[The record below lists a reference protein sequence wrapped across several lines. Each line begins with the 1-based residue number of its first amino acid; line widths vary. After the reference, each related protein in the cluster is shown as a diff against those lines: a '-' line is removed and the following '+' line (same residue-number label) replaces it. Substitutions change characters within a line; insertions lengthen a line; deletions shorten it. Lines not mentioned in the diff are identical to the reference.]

1 MSGRPL
7 DRALLARSW
16 QHWYT
21 SDPHP
26 AGPGWLQWVWTTL
39 FCLGIA
45 VAFTL
50 LGFAFNAAS
59 GSQGWRQPAAWV
71 RWYGNNLVVSL
82 SIGFSIHLLF
92 LLGTRLFGL
101 ARIQRF
107 TAVERAAYYIGVPL
121 VGVTIGWPIGL
132 SLLRGGDVSWVR
144 WENVGMLAGGFA
156 LSLVL
161 SLFLFTIFN
170 ARARQALA
178 EKQAAEAQL
187 RLLQGQMEPHFLFN
201 TLANVLTLIDAEP
214 ARARRM
220 LEAFTDYLRSSLG
233 SLRRDDSSLGRELE
247 LAEAYLQLIQMRM
260 EDRLAY
266 RIEVD
271 ASLREQPLPPLL
283 LQPLVENAVQ
293 HGLEPKVEGGCLRI
307 AGQRRDAALILTV
320 EDDGLGPEAPVRP
333 SQRGN
338 GVALS
343 NLRARLHALYGDTAD
358 LRIEATHPGT
368 RVTLQLPLDLDPVP
382 S

>member
-1 MSGRPL
+1 MHGRPL

-16 QHWYT
+16 QHWTT

-45 VAFTL
+45 MAFTL
-50 LGFAFNAAS
+50 LGFAFNAA
-59 GSQGWRQPAAWV
+59 GGGQGWRNPAAWA
-71 RWYGNNLVVSL
+71 RWYGNNLIVSL
-82 SIGFSIHLLF
+82 CIGYSIHLLF
-92 LLGTRLFGL
+92 LLGGKLFGA

-107 TAVERAAYYIGVPL
+107 RAVERAAYFIGMPL
-121 VGVTIGWPIGL
+121 IGVTIGWPLGL
-132 SLLRGGDVSWVR
+132 SLLRGGDVTWVR
-144 WENVGMLAGGFA
+144 WENVGVLAGGFA

-220 LEAFTDYLRSSLG
+220 LEAFTDYLRSSLT

-260 EDRLAY
+260 EDRLVV
-266 RIEVD
+266 RVEVD
-271 ASLREQPLPPLL
+271 DSLREQALPPLL
-283 LQPLVENAVQ
+283 LQPLVENAIQ
-293 HGLEPKVEGGCLRI
+293 HGLEPKVEGGRLRI
-307 AGQRRDAALILTV
+307 AAERRGEALVLTV
-320 EDDGLGPEAPVRP
+320 EDDGLGPQAPER
-333 SQRGN
+333 SQPQRN
-338 GVALS
+338 GVALN
-343 NLRARLHALYGDTAD
+343 NLRARLHALYGDDAD

-368 RVTLQLPLDLDPVP
+368 RVTLQLPLNPHHVTP
-382 S
+382 